1 MDQATS
7 AYQIFLWHIRECCL
21 YSNLDRGLLLPANSL
36 SQEEVESR
44 PVTLYD
50 FSNYRFCPI

>member
-7 AYQIFLWHIRECCL
+7 AYQVFLWHLRECRL
-21 YSNLDRGLLLPANSL
+21 YSNLDCGLLLLANSL
-36 SQEEVESR
+36 SEEEVESR

-50 FSNYRFCPI
+50 FSNYRLCPV